1 MAKQKVT
8 LLEFEKMQEKLKE
21 IEAKNKKIEEEN
33 EALNEELV
41 KGNDDETEENDDEND
56 DKRMPIGVLEDD
68 NQDIAADMD
77 LKEQFKE
84 MLKKRTGSDTMEGA
98 TLSIVG
104 SVSDKPTMEN
114 PELLG
119 TIFSDLNFDE
129 ASDIDTLQ
137 NKIGSQFGPGYY
149 SVHVKYKGQIWKRY
163 TWCLSAR
170 KYKVPIVPVAGV
182 QAGPNGEFGNLITA
196 MMENNKIQA
205 AALEHK
211 LDKAQ
216 ERSDR
221 LMEKMID
228 AGNNKPD
235 PLAMITPL
243 MAIADKLNKNNG
255 NQFDPVALSLKI
267 MEQTVKMGERAQEI
281 NSNKSFM
288 DYGKEVLMDVAGPL
302 LKNMAQGSKDQA
314 IAAGEVKAAYT
325 APGQVTDGSVP
336 ATKNPAELETE
347 KQQKLM
353 LIKTGA
359 MLYVINDMFY
369 SYSADPDSPDDPDTY
384 IERINTMGLNDA
396 FKALINEIKD
406 NEILI
411 ARISTLGTD
420 ISTMFK
426 DDKFKNYAIL
436 VFDGVRK
443 AAAEIPVVEIQ
454 EPSKEV

>member
-41 KGNDDETEENDDEND
+41 KGNEDETEENDDEND

-170 KYKVPIVPVAGV
+170 KYKVPVVPVAGV
-182 QAGPNGEFGNLITA
+182 QAGPNGDFSTLITA

-205 AALEHK
+205 AGLEHK

-216 ERSDR
+216 ERSDT
-221 LMEKMID
+221 LMMKMIE

-235 PLAMITPL
+235 MMTMLTPL
-243 MAIADKLNKNNG
+243 LAITEKLNKNN
-255 NQFDPVALSLKI
+255 NQPDVLGVAMKF
-267 MEQTVKMGERAQEI
+267 MDQTIKMSERAQEL

-302 LKNMAQGSKDQA
+302 LKNMAQGSKEQA
-314 IAAGEVKAAYT
+314 AAPGEVKATYT
-325 APGQVTDGSVP
+325 APGQVTDGPV
-336 ATKNPAELETE
+336 ATTKNPAELETE

-359 MLYVINDMFY
+359 MIYIINDMFY

-384 IERINTMGLNDA
+384 IERICTMGLNDS
-396 FKALINEIKD
+396 FKASINDIKD
-406 NEILI
+406 NEVLI
-411 ARISTLGTD
+411 ARILMLGPD
-420 ISTMFK
+420 IAAMFK

-443 AAAEIPVVEIQ
+443 ASAEIPVAVIE
-454 EPSKEV
+454 EPAKEV